1 MNIGFSNPAV
11 VRRFVILMAIATFVM
26 FTIWAV
32 VKMVQE
38 TVPGDFEVRQGD
50 IHLQDG
56 AYNDAIERFDEALRV
71 QPNHRGALMGKSVAL
86 IELKRY
92 REAEMVLTHAIT
104 YLKANMEPDD
114 KTGIG
119 ALSAAYSNRGII
131 KDRQGRYKEAFDD
144 YIEAIRIDYDL
155 AEGPG
160 VLNRLLYHDRTPSS
174 VLKRAEYLYKQFLL
188 PENERV
194 MRVPEIDAEQRT
206 YKP

>member
-1 MNIGFSNPAV
+1 MNLGFSNPAI

-32 VKMVQE
+32 VRMVQE

-56 AYNDAIERFDEALRV
+56 AYDDAIERFNEALHV
-71 QPNHRGALMGKSVAL
+71 QPNHRGALMGKAVAL

-92 REAEMVLTHAIT
+92 DEAEMVLTHSIT
-104 YLKANMEPDD
+104 YLKANTEPDD

-119 ALSAAYSNRGII
+119 ALSAAYANRGII

-144 YIEAIRIDYDL
+144 YIEAIKIDYDL

-174 VLKRAEYLYKQFLL
+174 VLKRAEYLHRQFQL
-188 PENERV
+188 PESERI
-194 MRVPEIDAEQRT
+194 MRIPEIDAEQRT